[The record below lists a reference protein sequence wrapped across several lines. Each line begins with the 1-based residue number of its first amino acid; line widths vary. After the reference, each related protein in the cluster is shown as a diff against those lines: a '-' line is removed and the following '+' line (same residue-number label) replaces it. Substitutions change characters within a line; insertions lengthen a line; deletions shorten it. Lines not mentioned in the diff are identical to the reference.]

1 MAEAIRHEVLK
12 GKPEAL
18 AEQLER
24 WGGGGEGTEAI
35 CEVGVEASVQ
45 AGRT

>member
-1 MAEAIRHEVLK
+1 MADAIRHEVLK
-12 GKPEAL
+12 GKPEVL

-24 WGGGGEGTEAI
+24 WGGEGTDAI